1 MKLWV
6 KIFLCSMTL
15 IIIAINL
22 TALFTLSENN
32 NLTIKREENKSILQH
47 GYICSVVSS
56 NAVYERLKKGSVLL
70 AEEQTAKIISET
82 ISGSNISDGI
92 SVYDGKKFLSGSK
105 DNISQNTDIIESVEK
120 NKESYTV
127 KITDID
133 GTVYI
138 LVGSS
143 LKLEGNSYTI
153 ISATNITDIYTILN
167 EQINFVCIASLIFA
181 IVISAVLLIIVMVL
195 FRPLNKINTAINKIA
210 GGDYSIRLEEKG
222 GQELKTLSLSINTM
236 TESIEENFNKVNSI
250 AESRKRF
257 IDNLSHEMKTP
268 LTSILGFSDILRIKR
283 NISDE
288 QRTEYAGIIFEET
301 KRLQTLSGK
310 LMELVTT
317 GTSHLDLENINTV
330 KIFDEI
336 ETAFAPILSKHSIHL
351 TCCIESFN
359 IYVDKELFKS
369 MIYNILDNAVKASVS
384 DGTIELYAVNKKE
397 FFVITI
403 KDYGI
408 GMNKSDLD
416 RVTEPFYMVD
426 KARSRKNGGAGLGL
440 ALCNEIVK
448 CHNGTMKIH
457 SIPSKGTTVTFTI
470 AHKKGDKQ

>member
-32 NLTIKREENKSILQH
+32 KVTIKREENKSILQH

-56 NAVYERLKKGSVLL
+56 NAVYERLKEGSVLL
-70 AEEQTAKIISET
+70 SKDQTEKIISET
-82 ISGSNISDGI
+82 ISGSNILDGI
-92 SVYDGKKFLSGSK
+92 SVYDGEKFLNGSK
-105 DNISQNTDIIESVEK
+105 DNISQNIDIIESVKE

-127 KITDID
+127 KITNID
-133 GTVYI
+133 DTVYI

-143 LKLEGNSYTI
+143 LKLEGNTYTI

-181 IVISAVLLIIVMVL
+181 IVISAILLIIVIVL
-195 FRPLNKINTAINKIA
+195 FRPLNKINTTINKIA
-210 GGDYSIRLEEKG
+210 GGDYGIRLEEKG
-222 GQELKTLSLSINTM
+222 GQELKTLSSNINTM
-236 TESIEENFNKVNSI
+236 TESIEENFNKVHSI
-250 AESRKRF
+250 AENRKRF

-268 LTSILGFSDILRIKR
+268 LTSILGFADILRIKR
-283 NISDE
+283 NVSDE

-317 GTSHLDLENINTV
+317 GTSHLDLESIDTV
-330 KIFDEI
+330 KLFDEI
-336 ETAFAPILSKHSIHL
+336 ETAFAPILLKHSIHL
-351 TCCIESFN
+351 TCSIQPFY

-369 MIYNILDNAVKASVS
+369 MIYNILDNAVKASAS
-384 DGTIELYAVNKKE
+384 DGAIELYAVNKKE
-397 FFVITI
+397 FYVITI

-408 GMNKSDLD
+408 GINKSDLD
-416 RVTEPFYMVD
+416 RVTEPFYMAD

-448 CHNGTMKIH
+448 CHKGTMKIH
-457 SIPSKGTTVTFTI
+457 STPGKGTTVTFTI
-470 AHKKGDKQ
+470 LHKKGDH

>member
-1 MKLWV
+1 MKLWF

-32 NLTIKREENKSILQH
+32 KVTIKREENKSILQH

-70 AEEQTAKIISET
+70 TEKQTEKIISET

-92 SVYDGKKFLSGSK
+92 SVYDGKKFLNGSK
-105 DNISQNTDIIESVEK
+105 DNISQNTDIIENVKE
-120 NKESYTV
+120 NKENYTV
-127 KITDID
+127 KITNID
-133 GTVYI
+133 DTVYI
-138 LVGSS
+138 LVGSN
-143 LKLEGNSYTI
+143 LKLEGNTYTI

-167 EQINFVCIASLIFA
+167 DQINFVCVASLIFA
-181 IVISAVLLIIVMVL
+181 IVISAVLLIIVIVL
-195 FRPLNKINTAINKIA
+195 FRPLNKINTTINKIA

-222 GQELKTLSLSINTM
+222 GQELKTLSSNINTM
-236 TESIEENFNKVNSI
+236 TESIQENFNKVHSI
-250 AESRKRF
+250 AENRKRF

-268 LTSILGFSDILRIKR
+268 LTSILGFADILRIKR
-283 NISDE
+283 NVSDE

-317 GTSHLDLENINTV
+317 GTSHLDPQNIDTV
-330 KIFDEI
+330 KLFDEI
-336 ETAFAPILSKHSIHL
+336 ETAFAPILLKRSIQL
-351 TCCIESFN
+351 KCRIQPFN

-369 MIYNILDNAVKASVS
+369 MIYNILDNAVKASANS
-384 DGTIELYAVNKKE
+384 AIIELYAVNKID
-397 FFVITI
+397 FYVITI

-408 GMNKSDLD
+408 GIKKSDLVK
-416 RVTEPFYMVD
+416 VTEPFYMAD

-448 CHNGTMKIH
+448 CHKGTMKIH
-457 SIPSKGTTVTFTI
+457 STLGKGTTVTFTI
-470 AHKKGDKQ
+470 SHKKGDYQ